1 MNFKEKLTSELIR
14 AIRSILLNLM
24 ENKEHYYYITL
35 VSDGLANTPCI
46 SAWSLEALERAEED
60 GEEEIDMIKWSYADS
75 PYCLWQQEKFEQV
88 EALLNA
94 RFKFRGSER
103 EYYLRYSA
111 MEEAMRVLDHEGIFA
126 LNQNREDVI
135 VLVEVMSPD
144 WTNTERAYR
153 MNNPHTKIFAEW
165 LEEAAEYADEEE
177 YENKE
182 YEDEEYDMEEA
193 E

>member
-1 MNFKEKLTSELIR
+1 MNFKEKLTFELIK

-24 ENKEHYYYITL
+24 KNKEHYYYITL

-46 SAWSLEALERAEED
+46 SAWSLEALERAKED
-60 GEEEIDMIKWSYADS
+60 GEEEIDMIKWSYAES
-75 PYCLWQQEKFEQV
+75 PYCAWLQENFVEV

-177 YENKE
+177 YENKKC
-182 YEDEEYDMEEA
+182 EDDMEEA